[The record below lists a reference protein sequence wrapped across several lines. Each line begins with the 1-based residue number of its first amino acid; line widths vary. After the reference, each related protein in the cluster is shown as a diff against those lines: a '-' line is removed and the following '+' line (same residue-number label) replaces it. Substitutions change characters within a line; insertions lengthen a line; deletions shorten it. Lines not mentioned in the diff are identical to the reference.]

1 MFNSKYWLITFALLI
16 STGMLVFYLHAQ
28 SIELE
33 IGKVEQIS
41 RAELVRK
48 KFDQFVLTSNLLN
61 RFIQEDISGK
71 SLTIYEIEEKLQQY
85 LRSSPSD
92 IIFGI
97 GIWYEPFQF
106 KKNQKWFGPYVHRP
120 SSSSPDTANVLT
132 YEWNTPE
139 YNYPT
144 QDWYKNGFNNHGES
158 YFVNPYFD
166 NGLVYVTNARAFF
179 NKEKKPIGVISI
191 DLVLPQL
198 QNIINLSNQSNQ
210 EMIYIVDR
218 MGMLLAHP
226 FKEQFLK
233 IKNLA
238 NNKENHDFLNYRA
251 EDVQSSLNLQQKEW
265 LKSEV
270 VQDQLGWK
278 VVVISSKDKLLD
290 GFQNLKH
297 LLLTVFF
304 MFWIIVFII
313 WKVLVISEE
322 RQKTNEKEIEAARI
336 QLIQS
341 SKMASLGEMA
351 GGIAHEI
358 NNPITV
364 ISSANRIM
372 RKSLEKGI
380 TDPEFYTKF
389 LDTIDT
395 TVTRISTIILG
406 LRTVSRDGTNEE
418 FKQEKLADI
427 FNDILGLCGEKFK
440 NHGVEFKIDLE
451 NEIYQTSINCGRVQL
466 SQVFLNLLD
475 NSYDAIE
482 KLSEKWI
489 KIDCHIKDEKLI
501 IQFTDSGPGIP
512 QAIQEKILN
521 PFFTTKEIGKGTGL
535 GLSIAN
541 SIIKNHGGQLH
552 VDKASKNTCFIL
564 SLPIS

>member
-1 MFNSKYWLITFALLI
+1 MFSSKYWLTAFALLI
-16 STGMLVFYLHAQ
+16 SMGMLIFYLHAQ

-33 IGKVEQIS
+33 IGKVDQIL

-48 KFDQFVLTSNLLN
+48 KFDQFVIASNLLN

-71 SLTIYEIEEKLQQY
+71 TLKVNEIEDKLQQY

-92 IIFGI
+92 IIFGV

-106 KKNQKWFGPYVHRP
+106 RKNQKWFGPYVHRP
-120 SSSSPDTANVLT
+120 SPSSPDQANVLT
-132 YEWNTPE
+132 YEWNTAE

-144 QDWYKNGFNNHGES
+144 QDWYKHGLNNRGES

-179 NKEKKPIGVISI
+179 NKEKKTIGVISI

-198 QNIINLSNQSNQ
+198 QNIINLANQSNQ

-226 FKEQFLK
+226 FKEQFFK
-233 IKNLA
+233 IKKIAEKDNQSL
-238 NNKENHDFLNYRA
+238 LNYRA
-251 EDVQSSLNLQQKEW
+251 EDVQFSLNLQQQKW

-290 GFQNLKH
+290 GFQNLKR
-297 LLLTVFF
+297 LLFTVFF
-304 MFWIIVFII
+304 LFWIIVIII
-313 WKVLVISEE
+313 WKVLTISEKK
-322 RQKTNEKEIEAARI
+322 QKINEKEIEAARI

-358 NNPITV
+358 NNPITI
-364 ISSANRIM
+364 ISSANRIL

-380 TDPEFYTKF
+380 TDPEFYTKT
-389 LDTIDT
+389 LDTIDN
-395 TVTRISTIILG
+395 TVTRISTIISG

-418 FKQEKLADI
+418 FKHEKLADI
-427 FNDILGLCGEKFK
+427 FSDILGLCGEKFK
-440 NHGVEFKIDLE
+440 NNGVELRIDLE

-489 KIDCHIKDEKLI
+489 KIDCHKRDEKLI
-501 IQFTDSGPGIP
+501 IRFTDSGPGIP

-541 SIIKNHGGQLH
+541 SIIKNHGGQLY
-552 VDKASKNTCFIL
+552 VDNDSKNTCLVL